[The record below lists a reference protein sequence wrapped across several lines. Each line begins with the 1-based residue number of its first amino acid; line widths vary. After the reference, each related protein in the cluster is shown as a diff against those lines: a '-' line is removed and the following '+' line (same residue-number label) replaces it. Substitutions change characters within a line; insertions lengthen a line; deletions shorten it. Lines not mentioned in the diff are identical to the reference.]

1 MEVEA
6 ARGAPVVHGEPGA
19 EHGGLATCRATP
31 QHPAPQHRAE
41 PGLRRRVRARSGRD
55 RGPRRCRAR
64 ARTLPAASRPVQWN
78 SLQFARWP
86 TSCRS
91 TSPRARRR
99 RERAIAAALELASEG
114 GYEAVQMRDVAQRAD
129 IALGTLYR
137 YFSGKDHLL
146 AAAQVE
152 WVEALEA
159 RVGTKPPR
167 VRRPPIDS
175 STCCDAPR
183 AMEREPKLSAALVT
197 AMSGSD
203 PQVAECQQDI
213 AQSMLRI
220 QLQAFPDGFDE
231 ALASEIARVLG
242 HVWYSSL
249 VGWVNGWLG
258 ITEAGDELDL
268 AAHLLLDQYG

>member
-1 MEVEA
+1 MADVVPEHLTKSQA
-6 ARGAPVVHGEPGA
+6 A
-19 EHGGLATCRATP
+19 
-31 QHPAPQHRAE
+31 
-41 PGLRRRVRARSGRD
+41 
-55 RGPRRCRAR
+55 
-64 ARTLPAASRPVQWN
+64 
-78 SLQFARWP
+78 
-86 TSCRS
+86 
-91 TSPRARRR
+91 R

-167 VRRPPIDS
+167 GETTADRLVDLLRRA
-175 STCCDAPR
+175 TR

-231 ALASEIARVLG
+231 ARASEIARVLG